1 MYTIKQLATFAVAGV
16 LGSLSITACDLDV
29 PDLNNPGLDELQDNP
44 TAALVESACTGLLIG
59 SRRNVANEN
68 GYVSQLGILGREAY
82 NFDTADPRYITEMLD
97 GQLNQASPFGGNFW
111 ALPYTNIRLANII
124 LQGVVKVAEFKDTEK
139 AAIRGFTHTM
149 QALDLLE
156 VILTHDTNGAVID
169 TDQVI
174 VSPPAVQPLG
184 AIVGKDATYAKIAGL
199 LDDAVQELGAGGDA
213 FPFKLPS
220 DYHNDDPKL
229 TFDTP
234 AGFLRLNRAIR
245 ARAAAYRIAEPD
257 RSTGAAR
264 ADYATVLTA
273 LAMSFIDDVSP
284 AIPFNFGVYY
294 VYSTKSGDATNGLI
308 NSNIYAHPS
317 LATDAVVGGATD
329 TRFARKVGPAKK
341 PGANAGLGSS
351 LAFKLYP
358 EPSSPVALIRN
369 EELILLKAEALFFT
383 GDTVN
388 ATKELNLVRQ
398 QSGGLPALAE
408 TTDGTTFVD
417 ELLYERRYSLLFE
430 GGHRWID
437 LRRFGRML
445 PIDRPDDA
453 RNVRYPI
460 PQAECD
466 ARPGELA
473 CTLGSE

>member
-1 MYTIKQLATFAVAGV
+1 MYTIKQLAAFAVAGV
-16 LGSLSITACDLDV
+16 LGSLFITACDLDV
-29 PDLNNPGLDELQDNP
+29 PNLNNPGLDELQDHP

-59 SRRNVANEN
+59 SRRNVAAEN

-124 LQGVVKVAEFKDTEK
+124 LHGVDKVAEFKDTEK

-156 VILTHDTNGAVID
+156 VIVTHDTNGAVID

-174 VSPPAVQPLG
+174 ASPPAVQPLG
-184 AIVGKDATYAKIAGL
+184 AIVDKDATYKEIARL
-199 LDDAVQELGAGGDA
+199 LDNAAQELAAGGDA
-213 FPFKLPS
+213 FPFKLS
-220 DYHNDDPKL
+220 SGYHDDDDKL

-234 AGFLRLNRAIR
+234 AGFRKLNRAIR
-245 ARAAAYRIAEPD
+245 ARVAAYVM
-257 RSTGAAR
+257 
-264 ADYATVLTA
+264 DYPAVLTA
-273 LAMSFIDDVSP
+273 LAMSFLDDTSP
-284 AIPFNFGVYY
+284 SIPFNLGVYY

-317 LATDAVVGGATD
+317 LATDAMMNGATVD
-329 TRFARKVGPAKK
+329 VRFTRKVGTAGK

-351 LAFKLYP
+351 IAFNKLYP
-358 EPSSPVALIRN
+358 EPTSPVALIRN
-369 EELILLKAEALFFT
+369 EELVLLKAEALFFT
-383 GDTVN
+383 ASDAAGVDRAV
-388 ATKELNLVRQ
+388 AELNLVRQ
-398 QSGGLPALAE
+398 QSGGLPAL
-408 TTDGTTFVD
+408 TGTPDAMTFVN

-445 PIDRPDDA
+445 PIDRPADA

-466 ARPGELA
+466 ARLGEMA
-473 CTLGSE
+473 CTMGSI